1 MFHHTAPI
9 NHHNTSAQHNTQTQ
23 QTSKRVTYTHCND
36 TIKMNAE
43 EALFLLLVGAL
54 WGCTNPLMRKAAQN
68 TNVNNNTDSNTSNP
82 LTKIIS
88 KLANIKIW
96 LPYAV
101 NQLGSL
107 LYYKLLASSR
117 LTVSV
122 PICNA
127 TAMAFSCITSILLGE
142 RVDKPWRAGLGVL
155 FIMVGSGICMMANER
170 TGSVGIENAAKD
182 EL

>member
-1 MFHHTAPI
+1 
-9 NHHNTSAQHNTQTQ
+9 
-23 QTSKRVTYTHCND
+23 
-36 TIKMNAE
+36 
-43 EALFLLLVGAL
+43 
-54 WGCTNPLMRKAAQN
+54 MRKASENQESNSKSKSSTTN
-68 TNVNNNTDSNTSNP
+68 TNS
-82 LTKIIS
+82 IIKMLH

-107 LYYKLLASSR
+107 LYYKLLVSSR

-127 TAMAFSCITSILLGE
+127 TAMVFSCITSVLLGE
-142 RVDKPWRAGLGVL
+142 RVDKPWRAGVGVIL
-155 FIMVGSGICMMANER
+155 IVTGSGICMMANESDGDAVVDNR
-170 TGSVGIENAAKD
+170 TGKD

>member
-1 MFHHTAPI
+1 
-9 NHHNTSAQHNTQTQ
+9 
-23 QTSKRVTYTHCND
+23 
-36 TIKMNAE
+36 
-43 EALFLLLVGAL
+43 
-54 WGCTNPLMRKAAQN
+54 MRKASQTQTKSNNDAQS
-68 TNVNNNTDSNTSNP
+68 TNPIVK
-82 LTKIIS
+82 LIS

-96 LPYAV
+96 LPYAI

-127 TAMAFSCITSILLGE
+127 TAMAFSCITSVFLGE
-142 RVDKPWRAGLGVL
+142 RVDKPWRAGAGVIL
-155 FIMVGSGICMMANER
+155 IMAGSGICMMANESGDVMR
-170 TGSVGIENAAKD
+170 KDAGRD

>member
-1 MFHHTAPI
+1 MHT
-9 NHHNTSAQHNTQTQ
+9 
-23 QTSKRVTYTHCND
+23 
-36 TIKMNAE
+36 E

-54 WGCTNPLMRKAAQN
+54 WGCTNPLMRKASKN
-68 TNVNNNTDSNTSNP
+68 PRSDVSESNVSNP
-82 LTKIIS
+82 IIKSIS

-127 TAMAFSCITSILLGE
+127 TAMAFSCITSLWLGE
-142 RVDKPWRAGLGVL
+142 RVDKPRRASVGVVL
-155 FIMVGSGICMMANER
+155 IMVGSGICMMANEN
-170 TGSVGIENAAKD
+170 SDVAVVGNTEKD

>member
-1 MFHHTAPI
+1 
-9 NHHNTSAQHNTQTQ
+9 
-23 QTSKRVTYTHCND
+23 
-36 TIKMNAE
+36 
-43 EALFLLLVGAL
+43 
-54 WGCTNPLMRKAAQN
+54 MRKASENQ
-68 TNVNNNTDSNTSNP
+68 SNTKSESNS
-82 LTKIIS
+82 TSSNSIIQLLR

-107 LYYKLLASSR
+107 FYYKLLVSSR

-127 TAMAFSCITSILLGE
+127 TAMVFSCITSVLLGE
-142 RVDKPWRAGLGVL
+142 RVDKPWRAGVGVI
-155 FIMVGSGICMMANER
+155 FIVMGSGICMIANENDGAAVDR
-170 TGSVGIENAAKD
+170 SAKD

>member
-1 MFHHTAPI
+1 
-9 NHHNTSAQHNTQTQ
+9 
-23 QTSKRVTYTHCND
+23 
-36 TIKMNAE
+36 
-43 EALFLLLVGAL
+43 
-54 WGCTNPLMRKAAQN
+54 MRKASEQPSSEDSRDTSTA
-68 TNVNNNTDSNTSNP
+68 TNP
-82 LTKIIS
+82 ILKLLS
-88 KLANIKIW
+88 KLANVKIW

-127 TAMAFSCITSILLGE
+127 TAMVFSCITSILLGE
-142 RVDKPWRAGLGVL
+142 RVDKPWRAGLGVVC
-155 FIMVGSGICMMANER
+155 IMVGSGVCMTGNE
-170 TGSVGIENAAKD
+170 GGAEVGGDAGKD